1 MLANSFEQKLA
12 MKDKSVFEI
21 KMCTRRCGRG
31 SYKNFMEKTCTRVLY
46 LLHSKFKLC
55 GKSVDTKRGASG
67 FPLLSLFS
75 PRTSRTSHAPVKHYL
90 FDSENVEATPGV
102 TWMFSVGHMI
112 SFVLSYFI
120 SSCIKNQEEML
131 YCKYSN
137 GKMASRIKVIL
148 KKIWRIKYYLTDY
161 HTWSFY
167 FCWCDVFLSVCR

>member
-75 PRTSRTSHAPVKHYL
+75 PRTP
-90 FDSENVEATPGV
+90 
-102 TWMFSVGHMI
+102 
-112 SFVLSYFI
+112 
-120 SSCIKNQEEML
+120 
-131 YCKYSN
+131 
-137 GKMASRIKVIL
+137 
-148 KKIWRIKYYLTDY
+148 
-161 HTWSFY
+161 HTWREKGEPFNHLHAHGVRQSLSGEVPDQQAIITSFLLDENY
-167 FCWCDVFLSVCR
+167 SMKDRKVE